1 MDKEKII
8 RDAESEVMPYLLKFY
23 TPGSELF
30 ELLLIHS
37 RQVARKALTCM
48 EKRNIALDAASVARA
63 ALLHDIGIVKCNASG
78 IHCMGTE
85 PYIRHGVLG
94 REMLEPFGLEA
105 EAMVC
110 ERHTGSGITALEIEQ
125 TQMPL
130 PIRDMVPVTMLEKL
144 VCYADK
150 FFSKSGDPLK
160 EKSPAKIRVALSRF
174 GSGSLERF
182 DALHAMF
189 GY

>member
-8 RDAESEVMPYLLKFY
+8 RDAEKEAMPYLLKFY

-30 ELLLIHS
+30 ELLLTHS

-48 EKRNIALDAASVARA
+48 EKRDIALDAVPVAKAS
-63 ALLHDIGIVKCNASG
+63 LLHDIGIVNCNAPG

-94 REMLEPFGLEA
+94 REMLDSFGLEA

-150 FFSKSGDPLK
+150 FFSKFGDPLK
-160 EKSPAKIRVALSRF
+160 EKSPTKIRVSLSRF